1 MSPTPQPTLPDAEL
15 EVLACLSRLSE
26 TTARVL
32 REAMESYRPMA
43 HGSMV
48 TLLERLRAKGLVER
62 RRGPVGKAFLYR
74 PTRKAHSTFRN
85 VIKTRLHRVFGGN
98 RLALFSTL
106 LDTAP
111 PSEEELEQLQEL
123 LDELKRKRT

>member
-1 MSPTPQPTLPDAEL
+1 MSPTPRSSLPDAEL
-15 EVLACLSRLSE
+15 EVLACLSRLKE
-26 TTARVL
+26 TTARAL

-43 HGSMV
+43 HGSMI

-62 RRGPVGKAFLYR
+62 RPGPVGKAFLYR
-74 PTRKAHSTFRN
+74 PTRKAASTFRN
-85 VIKTRLHRVFGGN
+85 VIKTTLHRVFGGS

-111 PSEEELEQLQEL
+111 PSAEELEQMQGL
-123 LDELKRKRT
+123 LDELKKKRM